1 MGHRFWVPL
10 QYLYGWGGQ
19 GTRNVLRMSSMLSYA
34 TPYAQFLHTVEGTPQ
49 IDQTNYLRSRRC
61 R

>member
-1 MGHRFWVPL
+1 MKIAYTL
-10 QYLYGWGGQ
+10 TAWGGQ

-34 TPYAQFLHTVEGTPQ
+34 TPYAQVLRIVEGTPQ
-49 IDQTNYLRSRRC
+49 IDQTKHLRSRRC